1 MVPAYHSQDFVEQ
14 AYQKLCPSAFLG
26 FLELNMISPFKK
38 SIQESLPMVKYNM
51 EVYFRAWLKHLSV
64 QKSLASTF
72 KHSGTPNYK
81 VTLT

>member
-1 MVPAYHSQDFVEQ
+1 
-14 AYQKLCPSAFLG
+14 
-26 FLELNMISPFKK
+26 MISPFKK